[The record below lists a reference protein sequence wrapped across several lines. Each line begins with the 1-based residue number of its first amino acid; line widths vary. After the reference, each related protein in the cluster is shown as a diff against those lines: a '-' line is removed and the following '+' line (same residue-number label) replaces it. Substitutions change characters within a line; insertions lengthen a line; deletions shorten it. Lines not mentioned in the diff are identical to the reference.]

1 MANINLLK
9 RRIKTAQNV
18 SKTTKAMQMIA
29 ASKLKRAQNAAL
41 LAKPYVGKLTTV
53 TQNISKRIKEGE
65 ASPYMKPQ
73 SDTER
78 TLLIV
83 ISPDK
88 GLCGGL
94 VTNLSREILNYDTRK
109 KPYYVNIG
117 KKSENTLFKLDREI
131 LASFPF
137 GTSQPNF
144 DIVYPVIQ
152 MVNDYFLTGKVSEVN
167 ILNTGFT
174 SVFAQTPRIT
184 KLLPLKLE
192 DTGAID
198 DTTLFEPSVEELLPT
213 LLKHYI
219 EMVLYQNVLESFA
232 AEQASRMIAM
242 KNATD
247 NARDI
252 ITDLKLEYNKSRQEK
267 ITNEILDIGG
277 ASMYGAK

>member
-29 ASKLKRAQNAAL
+29 ASKLKRAQNAAM

-65 ASPYMKPQ
+65 TSPYMKPQ

-94 VTNLSREILNYDTRK
+94 VTNLSREILNYDSKK

-144 DIVYPVIQ
+144 ETV
-152 MVNDYFLTGKVSEVN
+152 
-167 ILNTGFT
+167 
-174 SVFAQTPRIT
+174 
-184 KLLPLKLE
+184 
-192 DTGAID
+192 
-198 DTTLFEPSVEELLPT
+198 
-213 LLKHYI
+213 
-219 EMVLYQNVLESFA
+219 
-232 AEQASRMIAM
+232 
-242 KNATD
+242 
-247 NARDI
+247 
-252 ITDLKLEYNKSRQEK
+252 
-267 ITNEILDIGG
+267 
-277 ASMYGAK
+277 